1 MTEGDRAAANG
12 WHPCRWVE
20 TLKSAGDSASHPYG
34 CGRLA
39 GETSGR
45 RLHATA
51 GKGASVNACAGQ
63 MLGINERLN
72 SLAGYDMREQGR
84 GQTKIFGGAVAP
96 PLPSPPPLP
105 LPLLPFF
112 LSPPLFLPL
121 GVRGITPGKFFS
133 ISDGR
138 R

>member
-12 WHPCRWVE
+12 WHPCRWVD

-51 GKGASVNACAGQ
+51 GKGASVNACADQ
-63 MLGINERLN
+63 MLDINERLN
-72 SLAGYDMREQGR
+72 SLAGYDMPEVTTAGSDE
-84 GQTKIFGGAVAP
+84 TTLNGARQLQAA
-96 PLPSPPPLP
+96 
-105 LPLLPFF
+105 
-112 LSPPLFLPL
+112 
-121 GVRGITPGKFFS
+121 I
-133 ISDGR
+133 DGR
-138 R
+138 VWRAAADRSTDRR

>member
-1 MTEGDRAAANG
+1 VKLLPATTEGDGAAAIG

-39 GETSGR
+39 GEISGR

-51 GKGASVNACAGQ
+51 GKGASVNACADQ
-63 MLGINERLN
+63 MLDINDRLN
-72 SLAGYDMREQGR
+72 SLAGYDMHEVTTAGSDETTLNGARQL
-84 GQTKIFGGAVAP
+84 QTAIDARVWRAAADR
-96 PLPSPPPLP
+96 S
-105 LPLLPFF
+105 
-112 LSPPLFLPL
+112 
-121 GVRGITPGKFFS
+121 T
-133 ISDGR
+133 DR

>member
-51 GKGASVNACAGQ
+51 GKGASVNACADQ
-63 MLGINERLN
+63 MLDINERPNL
-72 SLAGYDMREQGR
+72 LAGYDLREVTTAGSDESHETTLNGARQLQAAIDARVWRAAADNDPPTSGRVQGLQ
-84 GQTKIFGGAVAP
+84 QT
-96 PLPSPPPLP
+96 
-105 LPLLPFF
+105 
-112 LSPPLFLPL
+112 
-121 GVRGITPGKFFS
+121 T
-133 ISDGR
+133 R
-138 R
+138 RCPTA